1 MARVTSWTIEIECG
15 EYDDRFAELLGQIA
29 NLRNHLIEK
38 DIPHRY
44 HEERTGRPAV
54 ERYSG

>member
-1 MARVTSWTIEIECG
+1 VTSWTIEIECG